1 MIRSNERSV
10 QIMNLQMTKEDV
22 EHFYGA
28 VIGRHLYDSS
38 ATSISA
44 VETFLIYWLN
54 GEEYEGK
61 QACMKMLYEQCR
73 HVFSYTGY
81 LYRGIEMNTV
91 ECKEKGLHYTGYSS
105 FTDVEEVAR
114 QFAGNSDMYCKSNL
128 RDSIHFLIE
137 GEVEE
142 AFALDD
148 LLDVLM
154 HKTENID
161 LVIVIEERIWEN
173 EKIYP
178 CSLEDFEI
186 RQLEDA
192 VPELSYIA

>member
-1 MIRSNERSV
+1 
-10 QIMNLQMTKEDV
+10 MNLQMTKEDV
-22 EHFYGA
+22 EHFFGA
-28 VIGRHLYDSS
+28 VIGKHKYDTFS
-38 ATSISA
+38 TSISA

-61 QACMKMLYEQCR
+61 QVCMGMLYEQCR
-73 HVFSYTGY
+73 QVFSYTGY
-81 LYRGIEMNTV
+81 LYRGIEMNRV
-91 ECKEKGLHYTGYSS
+91 ECKEKGLRYTGFSS
-105 FTDVEEVAR
+105 FTDVEETAR
-114 QFAGNSDMYCKSNL
+114 HFAGKSDRYCQSNL
-128 RDSIHFLIE
+128 LDSIHFLIE
-137 GEVEE
+137 GDVEY

-148 LLDVLM
+148 LLDVVI

-161 LVIVIEERIWEN
+161 MIIVIEERIWEN

>member
-1 MIRSNERSV
+1 
-10 QIMNLQMTKEDV
+10 MNLQITKEDV
-22 EHFYGA
+22 EYFYGA
-28 VIGRHLYDSS
+28 VIGKHLYDSS

-61 QACMKMLYEQCR
+61 QACMGMLYDTCKK
-73 HVFSYTGY
+73 VFSFTGC
-81 LYRGIEMNTV
+81 LYRGIELNATKR
-91 ECKEKGLHYTGYSS
+91 KEGLKYTGYSS
-105 FTDVEEVAR
+105 FTDVEDVAR
-114 QFAGNSDMYCKSNL
+114 QFAGKNDIYCQSNL
-128 RDSIHFLIE
+128 PDNLHFLIQ
-137 GEVEE
+137 GDVEE

-148 LLDVLM
+148 LLEVLM
-154 HKTENID
+154 DKSENID

-186 RQLEDA
+186 RQLEDT